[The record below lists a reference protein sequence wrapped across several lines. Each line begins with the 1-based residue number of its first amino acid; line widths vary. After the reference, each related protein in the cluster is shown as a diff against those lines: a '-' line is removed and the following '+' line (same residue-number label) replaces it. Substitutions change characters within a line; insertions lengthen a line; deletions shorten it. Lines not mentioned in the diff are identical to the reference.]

1 MPKLERE
8 RKAAAEERS
17 AANAARAKLEVDVT
31 DLEEQ
36 IEKHAQTQAGSAL
49 SPPLMPVHYNISMV
63 VEGQSKA

>member
-36 IEKHAQTQAGSAL
+36 IEKHAQTQAGSAVSSL
-49 SPPLMPVHYNISMV
+49 RTVPILRCP
-63 VEGQSKA
+63 

>member
-36 IEKHAQTQAGSAL
+36 IEKHAQTQAGSFVQLL
-49 SPPLMPVHYNISMV
+49 SSLSVWHP
-63 VEGQSKA
+63 